1 MNAKGWVW
9 IGVAVIVAGFWVAS
23 RFDGVSGDALP
34 VATVPRQPG
43 EGDIAQS
50 AKALCR
56 IAVPQAM
63 NDPGSV
69 EFVNEGQWPVTI
81 GEDHRHVVRMT
92 LRAKNAFNALI
103 LVEMDCLVEDRG
115 TEWEAIRVTQ
125 VSP

>member
-9 IGVAVIVAGFWVAS
+9 VGVAVIVTGFWVAS
-23 RFDGVSGDALP
+23 RLGGPSGDALP

-63 NDPGSV
+63 NDPDSV
-69 EFVNEGQWPVTI
+69 EFINEGQWVVTI
-81 GEDHRHVVRMT
+81 GDDHRHLVRMR
-92 LRAKNAFNALI
+92 LRAKNAFNATI
-103 LVEMDCLVEDRG
+103 VVEVDCLVEDRG
-115 TEWEAIRVTQ
+115 TEWEALTVTQ

>member
-9 IGVAVIVAGFWVAS
+9 IGVAAIVTGLWVAS
-23 RFDGVSGDALP
+23 RFDGASGGAP
-34 VATVPRQPG
+34 SVAVTPRKPG

-56 IAVPQAM
+56 RAVPQAM
-63 NDPGSV
+63 NDPDSV
-69 EFVNEGQWPVTI
+69 EFVDPSQWPVTI
-81 GEDHRHVVRMT
+81 GKDHRHVVRMR
-92 LRAKNAFNALI
+92 LRAKNAFNATI

-115 TEWEAIRVTQ
+115 VEWEALKVTQ